1 MELNSKNIRKILFI
15 IFCGAL
21 IFAVIENFERTFLVL
36 GNVISV
42 FTPIIAALSIAFIL
56 NIPLSLLENK
66 VFAFM
71 AKSKKKFVTKLRR
84 PVCLV
89 LTYLLA
95 LGFVALL
102 ILVIIPDI
110 VETVIYLFEKMPAFV
125 MDAKTWLED
134 LLKKFNI
141 DSVVPE
147 IKINWSAAIDTIKT
161 WFSNSYAMIFNNA
174 VDATTSVFGGLFDGV
189 FSLMISV
196 YVLAQKERI
205 GGFTNRFINR
215 FFKPN
220 WAKNTFRIASKTYD
234 SFARFIKGQF
244 TEAVILGT
252 LCFIGMLIFRFPNA
266 LIISVI
272 VGVAAL
278 VPVIGSIVGAIIGA
292 LLILITSPIKAVLF
306 IVFLIVLQQLEGNL
320 IYPRVMG
327 KAVGLP
333 GVLVVSA
340 VLVGGN
346 IGGVLGALL
355 AVPTCA
361 VIFALIKESIDNQH
375 NLKVKGTEND

>member
-21 IFAVIENFERTFLVL
+21 IFTAIENFERTFLIL
-36 GNVISV
+36 GNAISV
-42 FTPIIAALSIAFIL
+42 CTPIIAALSIAFIL
-56 NIPLSLLENK
+56 NIPLSSLENK

-125 MDAKTWLED
+125 MDAKNRLDD
-134 LLKKFNI
+134 LLNKFNI
-141 DSVVPE
+141 DSAVPE
-147 IKINWSAAIDTIKT
+147 IKINWSAAIDAIQT

-205 GGFTNRFINR
+205 GGFMRRFINR

-220 WAKNTFRIASKTYD
+220 WAKNTFRIASKTDD

-244 TEAVILGT
+244 TESVILGT

-266 LIISVI
+266 LIISAI

-278 VPVIGSIVGAIIGA
+278 VPVVGSIVGAIIGA

-306 IVFLIVLQQLEGNL
+306 IVFLIVLQQIEGNL

-327 KAVGLP
+327 KAVGIP
-333 GVLVVSA
+333 SVLVVSA

-361 VIFALIKESIDNQH
+361 VIFTLIKESIDNQH